1 MREVELKAFVDDW
14 AQVKEKIDSI
24 CGEGSIVSKRDLY
37 FRWPGE
43 KHQAFRIRDNN
54 GSMEL
59 TSKKTG
65 VNENGE
71 NNLEY
76 EFSAPICEFD
86 KAVGFFKNLGYET
99 YFRKYKN
106 GWEWTIEDVHV
117 ELLEVNDLGFF
128 LEMEIL
134 IPFKS
139 TEEDVSDSQF
149 HLQKLLAKF
158 GIPKEK
164 ICQKSYR
171 SMILKEDDDGV

>member
-1 MREVELKAFVDDW
+1 MREVELKAHVDDW
-14 AQVKEKIDSI
+14 AIVKEKIESI
-24 CGEGSIVSKRDLY
+24 CGSGNIVSKRDQY
-37 FRWPGE
+37 FHKPGE

-59 TSKKTG
+59 TSKQTG
-65 VNENGE
+65 QNENGE

-76 EFSAPICEFD
+76 ELSAPIGEYD
-86 KAVGFFKNLGYET
+86 KALGFFKNLGYEP

-106 GWEWTIEDVHV
+106 GWEWTIDDVHI

-139 TEEDVSDSQF
+139 SEEDVSDSQF

-158 GIPKEK
+158 GISKDQ
-164 ICQKSYR
+164 ICSKSYR
-171 SMILKEDDDGV
+171 SMILKEDD